1 MVRFGVVG
9 TSRITDDFIRCASL
23 HNEFSLEAVYSRTE
37 EQGQAFA
44 DKHGVTQVFTDLQ
57 KMAECSQIDA
67 VYIASPN
74 SLHASQA
81 VLFMS
86 HGKHVLC
93 EKPIASNRKELASMV
108 EASKKNQVLLMEAMK
123 STFIPNFQAVKQN
136 LPKIEPVRKFFSNF
150 CQYSSRYDGLK
161 AGEVP
166 NAFNPMFSNGS
177 IMDIGVYCIFPAV
190 YLFGK
195 PSKVSASAIMLHNG
209 IDGAGSIILH
219 YPDMEVIISHSK
231 ITNSEAVNEI
241 QGENGIIVIDKIS
254 TPRMV
259 KIVYRDGSSEDI
271 SQEQCNDFMFYEV
284 AEFIQLLNN
293 NKIESSK
300 NTLQISLDV
309 MEIMDE
315 CRKQIGL
322 IFPADDEFCKDI
334 RS

>member
-1 MVRFGVVG
+1 MIHFGVIG
-9 TSRITDDFIRCASL
+9 TSRITEDFIRCAKR
-23 HNEFSLEAVYSRTE
+23 HGEFSLAAVYSRTE
-37 EQGQAFA
+37 EQGRIFA
-44 DKHGVTQVFTDLQ
+44 AKHGAKHVFTDLQ
-57 KMAECSQIDA
+57 EMAESDLVDA

-81 VLFMS
+81 VLLMS

-93 EKPIASNRKELASMV
+93 EKPMASNRRELASMV
-108 EASKKNQVLLMEAMK
+108 EASKENQVLLMEAMK
-123 STFIPNFQAVKQN
+123 STFIPNFQAVKQTI
-136 LPKIEPVRKFFSNF
+136 PKIGKVRKFFSNF
-150 CQYSSRYDGLK
+150 CQYSSRYDEYK

-166 NAFNPMFSNGS
+166 NAFNPAFSNGS

-195 PSKVSASAIMLHNG
+195 PNKVSANAIMLPTG

-219 YPDMEVIISHSK
+219 YSDMEVIISHSK

-259 KIVYRDGSSEDI
+259 KVIYRDGSSEDI
-271 SQEQCNDFMFYEV
+271 SQEQCNDFMYYEV
-284 AEFIQLLNN
+284 KEFIQLLKN
-293 NKIESSK
+293 NKIQSSM

-309 MEIMDE
+309 MEIMDD

-322 IFPADDEFCKDI
+322 IFPADEI
-334 RS
+334 